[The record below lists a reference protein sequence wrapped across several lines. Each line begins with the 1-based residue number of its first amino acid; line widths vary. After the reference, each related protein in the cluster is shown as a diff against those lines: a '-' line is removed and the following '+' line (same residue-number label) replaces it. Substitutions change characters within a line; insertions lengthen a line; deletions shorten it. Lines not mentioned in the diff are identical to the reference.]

1 MAGKTYLAIMCGA
14 GDRPSV
20 NTAEA
25 TPLEAAA
32 TPYLDGLARAG
43 TQSLITIISDD
54 ICPESDSGA
63 MALLSY
69 DPLVHYTGRGPLEGL
84 GCDFVAAGENSVSF
98 RINFASYNDE
108 KQQLDRRTARDLS
121 NEELQILVGE
131 LREKTML
138 RGDADVSFDL
148 MGFGRH
154 RGIICFKSAAR
165 PLSGRVSNTDPGF
178 INVGPFGVPDAN
190 PEPRPKLCVPLVD
203 DSAAACTADLINRFV
218 VESAQILQQSS
229 VNRRRIAEGKLPANI
244 LLFRDGGD
252 QPAPMQPF
260 TERFD
265 RSLSFYGQIPAEKG
279 LMSLVGG
286 RFSYCR
292 LGERE
297 DEGKYLEETAAKLLR
312 DDADVV
318 AVHLKGADEPGHDGR
333 IDKKTQAIELID
345 RHFIRSL
352 ANGLDSTDV
361 CIITSDHATP
371 CELRVHSADP
381 VPALVCGRD
390 IVPDRTATFCERE
403 ASHGGLPVRR
413 AIELLPHVFGRKM
426 DQA

>member
-14 GDRPSV
+14 GDRPGA
-20 NTAEA
+20 NADQA
-25 TPLEAAA
+25 TPLEAAT
-32 TPYLDGLARAG
+32 TPHLDGLARAG
-43 TQSLITIISDD
+43 TQSLITIINDE

-69 DPLVHYTGRGPLEGL
+69 DPLLHYTGRGPLEGL
-84 GCDFVAAGENSVSF
+84 GCDFAAAGENSVSF
-98 RINFASYNDE
+98 RINFASYNGE
-108 KQQLDRRTARDLS
+108 KQQLDRRTSRDLS
-121 NEELQILVGE
+121 NDELQILVRE
-131 LREKTML
+131 LREETVL
-138 RGDADVSFDL
+138 RDDSDISFDL

-154 RGIICFKSAAR
+154 RGIICFRSTGR

-190 PEPRPKLCVPLVD
+190 PEPRPKMCAPLVD
-203 DSAAACTADLINRFV
+203 DSAAARTADLVNRFV
-218 VESAQILQQSS
+218 AESAKVLQRSS

-252 QPAPMQPF
+252 QPAAMQPF
-260 TERFD
+260 MDRFD

-279 LMSLVGG
+279 LMSLIGG

-292 LGERE
+292 LGEGE

-318 AVHLKGADEPGHDGR
+318 AVHLKGADEPGHDGL
-333 IDKKTQAIELID
+333 IEKKTQAIELID

-352 ANGLDSTDV
+352 VNGLDSTDV

-371 CELRVHSADP
+371 CELRIHSADP

-390 IVPDRTATFCERE
+390 IASDYTATFCERE
-403 ASHGGLPVRR
+403 ALRGGLPVRR
-413 AIELLPHVFGRKM
+413 AVELLPHVFNRKM
-426 DQA
+426 DRA

>member
-1 MAGKTYLAIMCGA
+1 MAGTTYLAFMCGA

-20 NTAEA
+20 NAAEA

-43 TQSLITIISDD
+43 RQSMITIIGDD

-98 RINFASYNDE
+98 RINFASYNDD
-108 KQQLDRRTARDLS
+108 KRHLDRRTARDLS
-121 NEELQILVGE
+121 NDELQILVGE
-131 LREKTML
+131 LREKTKL
-138 RGDADVSFDL
+138 RGDADISFDL

-154 RGIICFKSAAR
+154 RGIICFKSAGR
-165 PLSGRVSNTDPGF
+165 PLNGRVSNTDPGF

-190 PEPRPKLCVPLVD
+190 PEPRPKLCAPLVQD
-203 DSAAACTADLINRFV
+203 PAAAYTADLINRFV
-218 VESAQILQQSS
+218 VESAKVLQQSP
-229 VNRRRIAEGKLPANI
+229 VNRRRIADGKLPANI

-252 QPAPMQPF
+252 QPAPMQSF
-260 TERFD
+260 TERFG

-279 LMSLVGG
+279 LMSLIGG
-286 RFSYCR
+286 RFNYCR

-297 DEGKYLEETAAKLLR
+297 DEGKHLEETAAKLLR

-318 AVHLKGADEPGHDGR
+318 AVHLKGADEPGHDGH
-333 IDKKTQAIELID
+333 IDKKTEAIELID

-352 ANGLDSTDV
+352 VNGLDSSDV

-371 CELRVHSADP
+371 CELRIHSADP

-390 IVPDRTATFCERE
+390 VVADRTGKFCERE
-403 ASHGGLPVRR
+403 AAFGGLPVRR
-413 AIELLPHVFGRKM
+413 AIELLPHVLGRKM
-426 DQA
+426 DQP

>member
-20 NTAEA
+20 NAAAA

-43 TQSLITIISDD
+43 TQSLITIISGD

-98 RINFASYNDE
+98 RINFASYNAE
-108 KQQLDRRTARDLS
+108 NRQLDRRTARDLS
-121 NEELQILVGE
+121 NDELQILVGE

-138 RGDADVSFDL
+138 RGDEDISFDL

-154 RGIICFKSAAR
+154 RGIICFKSAGR
-165 PLSGRVSNTDPGF
+165 PLNGRVANTDPGF

-190 PEPRPKLCVPLVD
+190 PEPRPKLCVPLVED
-203 DSAAACTADLINRFV
+203 AAAACTADLINRFV
-218 VESAQILQQSS
+218 AESAQVLQQSS

-279 LMSLVGG
+279 LMSLIGG

-292 LGERE
+292 LGEQE

-318 AVHLKGADEPGHDGR
+318 TVHLKGADEPGHDGH

-345 RHFIRSL
+345 HHFIRSL

-371 CELRVHSADP
+371 CELRIHSADP

-403 ASHGGLPVRR
+403 AAHGGLPVRR

>member
-14 GDRPSV
+14 GDRPGA
-20 NTAEA
+20 NAAAA

-43 TQSLITIISDD
+43 RQSLITIISDD

-84 GCDFVAAGENSVSF
+84 GCDFVAAGDNSVSF

-131 LREKTML
+131 LREKTTL
-138 RGDADVSFDL
+138 GGDADVSFDL

-190 PEPRPKLCVPLVD
+190 PEPRPKRCVPLVD
-203 DSAAACTADLINRFV
+203 GAAAACTADLINRFV
-218 VESAQILQQSS
+218 AESTRILQQSP
-229 VNRRRIAEGKLPANI
+229 VNRRRIAEGKLPANV

-260 TERFD
+260 TQRFD
-265 RSLSFYGQIPAEKG
+265 RSLSFHGQIPAEKG
-279 LMSLVGG
+279 LMSLIGG

-292 LGERE
+292 LGDRE

-318 AVHLKGADEPGHDGR
+318 AVHLKGADEPGHDGHVDR
-333 IDKKTQAIELID
+333 KTQAIEMID

-371 CELRVHSADP
+371 CELRIHSADP

-403 ASHGGLPVRR
+403 ASHGSLPVRR

-426 DQA
+426 EQA

>member
-14 GDRPSV
+14 GDRPG
-20 NTAEA
+20 AAGA

-32 TPYLDGLARAG
+32 TPHLDHLARAG
-43 TQSLITIISDD
+43 AQGMITVIDNE

-69 DPLVHYTGRGPLEGL
+69 DPLRHYTGRGPLEGL
-84 GCDFVAAGENSVSF
+84 GCDFVVPGENCVSF
-98 RINFASYNDE
+98 RINFASYNE
-108 KQQLDRRTARDLS
+108 AKRQLDRRTARDLED
-121 NEELQILVGE
+121 EELQILIQEVRDKVV
-131 LREKTML
+131 L
-138 RGDADVSFDL
+138 GDDHDVSFDL

-154 RGIICFKSAAR
+154 RGIISFKSVGK
-165 PLSGRVSNTDPGF
+165 PLNGRVSNTDPGF
-178 INVGPFGVPDAN
+178 INVGPFGVPDPN
-190 PEPRPKLCVPLVD
+190 PQPKPKRCIPLVD
-203 DSAAACTADLINRFV
+203 EPAAARTADLINRFV
-218 VESAQILQQSS
+218 AESARVLQQSP
-229 VNRRRIAEGKLPANI
+229 VNRRRIAEGKLPANV

-252 QPAPMQPF
+252 QPTPLEPF
-260 TERFD
+260 ARRFG

-279 LMSLVGG
+279 LMSLIGG

-297 DEGKYLEETAAKLLR
+297 DEGKYLEDTAAKLLR

-318 AVHLKGADEPGHDGR
+318 AVHLKGADEPGHDGQVA
-333 IDKKTQAIELID
+333 KKTQAIELID

-352 ANGLDSTDV
+352 ANGLNRDDV

-371 CELRVHSADP
+371 CALRIHSADP

-390 IVPDRTATFCERE
+390 VAPDATTAFCERE
-403 ASHGGLPVRR
+403 AARGSLPVRR
-413 AIELLPHVFGRKM
+413 AVDLLPHLFGRKTGE
-426 DQA
+426 A